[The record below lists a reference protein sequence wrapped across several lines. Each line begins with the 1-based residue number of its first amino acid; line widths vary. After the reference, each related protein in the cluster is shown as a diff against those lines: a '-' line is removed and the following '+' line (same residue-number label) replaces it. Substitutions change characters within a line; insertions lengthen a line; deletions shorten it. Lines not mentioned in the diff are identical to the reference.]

1 MIDVTDDT
9 ISLYALP
16 AYPAEQ
22 FCVDIGANSGDAVG
36 LLDELVMDDI
46 YELSSPARLQR
57 LAFTV
62 SAEGA
67 ISLHSDSEMGQPEA
81 ALYLDCAIT
90 LMPDLGSAIEALIAV
105 EVDKAGVITAVYLI
119 PQAPLSVGTGYRLV
133 RADRAC
139 VWERLAQLS
148 CVAFSR
154 GTHITMG
161 TGEQR
166 TIETLQPGDR
176 VLTRNSGAR
185 TITWVG
191 QTTVRAVGEM
201 APILIREGALNNAR
215 DLLVSPDHR
224 LMIYQRSDVLGTG
237 RHELMIRARDLVN
250 GESVVVQD
258 GGFIDYYQIL
268 FNHHHIIYAE
278 GIAAESMLVDAVT
291 RPALPEDIQRKVAT
305 PRRHGTRGDHGLEI
319 RRPLLQRPDAVE
331 LLKRA
336 SLR

>member
-22 FCVDIGANSGDAVG
+22 FCVDIGANSGDPVG

-46 YELSSPARLQR
+46 YELSGPARLQR

-62 SAEGA
+62 SSEGA

-133 RADRAC
+133 RADRAR

-166 TIETLQPGDR
+166 AIETLQPGDR

-191 QTTVRAVGEM
+191 
-201 APILIREGALNNAR
+201 
-215 DLLVSPDHR
+215 
-224 LMIYQRSDVLGTG
+224 
-237 RHELMIRARDLVN
+237 
-250 GESVVVQD
+250 
-258 GGFIDYYQIL
+258 
-268 FNHHHIIYAE
+268 
-278 GIAAESMLVDAVT
+278 
-291 RPALPEDIQRKVAT
+291 
-305 PRRHGTRGDHGLEI
+305 
-319 RRPLLQRPDAVE
+319 
-331 LLKRA
+331 
-336 SLR
+336 